1 MQEMRVR
8 TQCFEETSDFSLC
21 VMVHVISTKFS
32 LQSKC
37 NITDSHYSVASAAHL
52 GIKHTLDVLHQF
64 DCLGWF
70 GVVDERGL
78 FEA

>member
-1 MQEMRVR
+1 
-8 TQCFEETSDFSLC
+8 
-21 VMVHVISTKFS
+21 MVHVISTKFN

-78 FEA
+78 FEPKSMLSRYAATVLGWENRRE